1 MFGRNKKNAD
11 GKQPHE
17 TGFRLEQ
24 TAPENGADDVT
35 EKLPPDVAVFYEDN
49 ADQPLLALSPV
60 ALDAPVFSAPVSAAF
75 LAPYLDELAL
85 FEKRW
90 GYDKGAASRDEWC
103 LWAEREIV
111 PVLKNLLDFTEKEDL
126 FSLQTAVVYLEADS
140 VGDTV
145 RFYHAE
151 GKEPFWSYRF
161 VRSPSGR
168 CVADFFKRHDGA
180 GRDTI
185 ALIVATAGKK
195 VHNKAKQWKIGGR
208 DTDFMYLDGLA
219 HEAVAALV
227 TRTAKQIVDHGACV
241 GKTVVFPQKEL
252 QKHISPLLE
261 AAQAGKIGVFFSKTG
276 ALTPMYASVSFVC
289 PR

>member
-1 MFGRNKKNAD
+1 M
-11 GKQPHE
+11 
-17 TGFRLEQ
+17 
-24 TAPENGADDVT
+24 
-35 EKLPPDVAVFYEDN
+35 
-49 ADQPLLALSPV
+49 
-60 ALDAPVFSAPVSAAF
+60 
-75 LAPYLDELAL
+75 

-111 PVLKNLLDFTEKEDL
+111 PVLKNLLDFTEKEKL
-126 FSLQTAVVYLEADS
+126 FSLQTAVVYVEADA

-151 GKEPFWSYRF
+151 EKEPFWTYRF

-168 CVADFFKRHDGA
+168 CVADFFKQHDGA
-180 GRDTI
+180 GRDTV

-195 VHNKAKQWKIGGR
+195 AHNKAKQWKIGGR
-208 DTDFMYLDGLA
+208 DTDFIYLDGLA

-241 GKTVVFPQKEL
+241 GKTVTFPQKEL
-252 QKHISPLLE
+252 QKHLSPLLE
-261 AAQAGKIGVFFSKTG
+261 AAHAGKIGVSFSKTG
-276 ALTPMYASVSFVC
+276 ALTPMHASVSFVC